1 MQSWISFWIESQ
13 LELLRSVEGAEPSGH
28 SQFAGTLLEMSP
40 IATADSRSTYQVWN
54 IDSEMAQMT
63 RTPSIS
69 SALALAM
76 ATAALACV
84 ATSCRADP
92 SDFVFLPY
100 AEAGSRVVQYAG
112 GVEKN
117 HDGSTEQS
125 HSLALA
131 TSPVPRWFTAGYV
144 GWYRE
149 PGGAFNYS
157 ELSWVNHLQIIT
169 AESSPTSVGAYLEV
183 DRPRDRT
190 EGYDTT
196 WGPTFQFDTAHIQTN
211 LNVWLEK

>member
-117 HDGSTEQS
+117 RDGSTEQS

-157 ELSWVNHLQIIT
+157 ELS
-169 AESSPTSVGAYLEV
+169 
-183 DRPRDRT
+183 
-190 EGYDTT
+190 
-196 WGPTFQFDTAHIQTN
+196 
-211 LNVWLEK
+211 